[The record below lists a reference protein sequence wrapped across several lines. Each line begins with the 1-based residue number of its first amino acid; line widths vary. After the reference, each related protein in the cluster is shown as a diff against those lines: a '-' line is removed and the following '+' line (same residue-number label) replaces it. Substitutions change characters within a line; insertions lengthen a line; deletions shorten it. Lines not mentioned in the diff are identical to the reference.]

1 MRGGIA
7 NRSRPNHDPATLQA
21 WSDRL
26 VAGSSLNELAAETG
40 FSRKAIY
47 IALRRKNMP
56 TGKLGKYRSWTKR
69 QLNDAYKLC
78 QQGLTVSQVAERIGV
93 TKHTLEN
100 AFHRNGYRLLEMS
113 IKRRTDVKTPAR
125 IYSLRREGLTFPEIA
140 RRLGM
145 SGDKLSAHRVSACL
159 YRYCAKVGVP
169 APSADKPPVPK
180 PPKAPR
186 TSSTSTT
193 VTSTRRFCERAAL
206 FVSG

>member
-1 MRGGIA
+1 MRGGVA
-7 NRSRPNHDPATLQA
+7 NRNRPNHDPATLQT

-26 VAGSSLNELAAETG
+26 VAGTSLNELAAETG

-47 IALRRKNMP
+47 IALRRKGMP
-56 TGKLGKYRSWTKR
+56 TGALGKYHAWTKR

-93 TKHTLEN
+93 TRHTLEN
-100 AFHRNGYRLLEMS
+100 AFHRNGYRLLEMA

-145 SGDKLSAHRVSACL
+145 SGDKLSAHRVSARL
-159 YRYCAKVGVP
+159 YRYCAKAGV
-169 APSADKPPVPK
+169 PVPK
-180 PPKAPR
+180 PSKLPVPVT

-193 VTSTRRFCERAAL
+193 VTSTLRFRERAAV

>member
-26 VAGSSLNELAAETG
+26 VAGTSLNELAAETG

-47 IALRRKNMP
+47 IALRRKGMP
-56 TGKLGKYRSWTKR
+56 TGKLGKYHAWTKR

-145 SGDKLSAHRVSACL
+145 SGDKLSAHRVSARL

-169 APSADKPPVPK
+169 VPDVSAPK
-180 PPKAPR
+180 PPPTVPVT

-193 VTSTRRFCERAAL
+193 VTSTLRFRERAAV